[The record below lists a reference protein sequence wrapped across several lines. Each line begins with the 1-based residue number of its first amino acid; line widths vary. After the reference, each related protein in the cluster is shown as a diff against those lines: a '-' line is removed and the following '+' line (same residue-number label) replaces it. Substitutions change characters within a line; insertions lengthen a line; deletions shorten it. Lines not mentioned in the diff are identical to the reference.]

1 MQSVQFDYER
11 RIWMFSG
18 YREVLAALRDRRLSV
33 GQVDLEFREAVIAA
47 LASVHAPLNDLAF
60 RELSGEVDL
69 VSELARP
76 WSSGVASGVTGLSGN
91 GVDILASHIFASA
104 ANPFDVE
111 LRLRSERATVELAR
125 RFEGPLRS
133 FWVQAFVALSQS
145 LPAFLGN
152 AWLALLKEPFL
163 MGSPSVAT
171 EELLRY
177 AGPSLAQF
185 RTATEDV
192 QFGDA
197 HISRGDRIALMLGSA
212 NRDPEIFPNADRLDL
227 QRRPN
232 PHLAFGAGAHSCVGA
247 ALIRLVAPVAIS
259 KFVEYVGDAEFLG
272 FELSD
277 GFAIRSVRSLRIRR

>member
-1 MQSVQFDYER
+1 ML
-11 RIWMFSG
+11 SG
-18 YREVLAALRDRRLSV
+18 YREVLAALRDPRLSA
-33 GQVDLEFREAVIAA
+33 GHVDLDFRESALAA
-47 LASVHAPLNDLAF
+47 LASVQVPLDDDMF
-60 RELSGEVDL
+60 CDLSGEVDL
-69 VSELARP
+69 ISDLARP
-76 WSSGVASGVTGLSGN
+76 WSLRIAYIVTGISG
-91 GVDILASHIFASA
+91 DRADALAAEIFVSA
-104 ANPFDVE
+104 ANPFDSE
-111 LRLRSERATVELAR
+111 LRLRSERATVELACH
-125 RFEGPLRS
+125 FVGPLKS

-152 AWLALLKEPFL
+152 AWLALLQEPFV

-197 HISRGDRIALMLGSA
+197 HISRGDRIALMLASA

-232 PHLAFGAGAHSCVGA
+232 PHLAFGAGAHSCVGV
-247 ALIRLVAPVAIS
+247 ALIRMVAAVAIS
-259 KFVEYVGDAEFLG
+259 KFVDYLGNAELLG
-272 FELSD
+272 FELSH